1 MSIYKEIKL
10 NSINNLYVE
19 IEPTFNDELSIVAYD
34 ELETIW
40 IEKFAKTQEKAIEIA
55 DNLIE
60 ELTKKH
66 NL

>member
-40 IEKFAKTQEKAIEIA
+40 VEKFAKTQEKAIEIA